1 MLKNNINSIRGMA
14 FWTLPRIRVAFFDMA
29 GTTVDDLIQK
39 PGFSSSVPL
48 VLGAYDSAFRKGDVE
63 LSFDELNACRGRDKL
78 EVFMEKVKKYRTD
91 LPEEKRTALAKRL
104 HDEEFVPAL
113 LENVGYL
120 KEMPGTSDLFAYLR
134 EQDVYVATGSG
145 FPQVVTDAI
154 NRQLGWQ
161 ERGLVNYGICGQTA
175 GGGRPKPNMINA
187 VLVAAG
193 LLPQKADRSEKI
205 DGFDYSVVLKVGD
218 TAEDIHEGNGVGAT
232 VVAVSSGTQSVETLV
247 KEGPQVV
254 LPSVGALRLYLDNH
268 VRLEARY
275 QEWRKR

>member
-1 MLKNNINSIRGMA
+1 MA
-14 FWTLPRIRVAFFDMA
+14 LIQVPRIRVAFFDMA

-48 VLGAYDSAFRKGDVE
+48 VLGAYDSAFRKGGVE
-63 LSFDELNACRGRDKL
+63 LSFDELNACRGRNKL
-78 EVFMEKVKKYRTD
+78 DVFVEKVAKYRTD
-91 LPEEKRTALAKRL
+91 LSADEQRALAKRL

-113 LENVGYL
+113 LDNVSYL
-120 KEMPGTSDLFAYLR
+120 KEMPGTSELFAYLR
-134 EQDVYVATGSG
+134 EQQEVYVATGSG

-154 NRQLGWQ
+154 NAHLGWQ
-161 ERGLVNYGICGQTA
+161 KAGLVQFGICGETA

-193 LLPQKADRSEKI
+193 LLPPETDRSKKVE
-205 DGFDYSVVLKVGD
+205 GFDYSVVLKVGD
-218 TAEDIHEGNGVGAT
+218 TAEDIREGNGVGAT

-247 KEGPQVV
+247 KEGPHVV

-268 VRLEARY
+268 VLLEAQY
-275 QEWRKR
+275 QEHQRRMMEY